1 MFLRAIYTGLITPF
15 ITGDGAHL
23 VAGGFKLDITYSL
36 LLEISWWLDQPVWKN
51 VRLFGNHFC

>member
-36 LLEISWWLDQPVWKN
+36 LLEISWWLDQPV
-51 VRLFGNHFC
+51 